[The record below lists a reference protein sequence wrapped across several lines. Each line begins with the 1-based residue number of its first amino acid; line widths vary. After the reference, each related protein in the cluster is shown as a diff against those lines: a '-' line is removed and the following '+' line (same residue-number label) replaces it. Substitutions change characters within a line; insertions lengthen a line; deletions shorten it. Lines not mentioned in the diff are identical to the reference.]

1 MIIPFFHNI
10 WHWIQ
15 EDYKAHPLRFV
26 IEVIAWAL
34 SIGCSIVVTIT
45 VPNVPFMML
54 YPLWISG
61 CSMYAWASWT
71 RKSFGMLCNY
81 VLLITIDL
89 IGFYRVISG

>member
-15 EDYKAHPLRFV
+15 EDYKTHPLRFV